1 MKSQKLFALAL
12 GAATPLF
19 SYAHDGHGLTGSHW
33 HASDALGWAVAIALV
48 LAGCYFGSRK

>member
-1 MKSQKLFALAL
+1 MQSKKLSTLAL
-12 GAATPLF
+12 GAVTPLF
-19 SYAHDGHGLTGSHW
+19 SFAHDGHGLTGSHW